1 MGLCLDSEAND
12 ANTTRISA
20 PDSAIDVVAD
30 PAGEAHS
37 RSSSVQPCWAGEGEM
52 KTLRTVIVVL
62 VLAAG
67 GAGAG
72 YYWWQQQQNQLPDNI
87 ASGNGRIEAEEV
99 HVAAKYAGRV
109 AEVLVSEGDMVE
121 AGQILARMDT
131 AELEASLAKASADVA
146 QAQETVAEARALIA
160 QRESE
165 LKFAQ
170 QELDRA
176 LFLVQK
182 GHVSKQLA
190 DQRQTERDTA
200 KAALEAAR
208 ARLVSTQRAVD
219 SAAAEVRRIQTQ
231 IDDSSLT
238 APRRGRV
245 QYRLAEPG
253 EVVASGGR
261 VVTLLDLTDVYM
273 TIFLPTAQVGR
284 VFVGSEARIILDA
297 VQQYVIPAT
306 VSFVAAEAQFTP
318 REVETRSEREKLMFR
333 VKVKIDP
340 VLLLAHVEKV
350 KTGLPGEAFVL
361 LGADAEWP
369 DRLAVKLPPT
379 PPQ

>member
-1 MGLCLDSEAND
+1 
-12 ANTTRISA
+12 
-20 PDSAIDVVAD
+20 
-30 PAGEAHS
+30 
-37 RSSSVQPCWAGEGEM
+37 M
-52 KTLRTVIVVL
+52 KSFRTILIVL

-67 GAGAG
+67 AAGGG
-72 YYWWQQQQNQLPDNI
+72 YYWWQQQQSQLPENI

-131 AELEASLAKASADVA
+131 AELEASLAKARADVA
-146 QAQETVAEARALIA
+146 QAQETVAEANARIA

-170 QELDRA
+170 QELGRA
-176 LFLVQK
+176 SFLVQK
-182 GHVSKQLA
+182 GHVSIQRL

-200 KAALEAAR
+200 QAALEAAR
-208 ARLVSTQRAVD
+208 AHLVSTQRAVE
-219 SAAAEVRRIQTQ
+219 SAEAEAARIQTQ
-231 IDDSSLT
+231 ISDSVLK

-253 EVVASGGR
+253 EVLAGGGR

-284 VFVGSEARIILDA
+284 VFVGAEARIILDA
-297 VQQYVIPAT
+297 VPEYVIPAT
-306 VSFVAAEAQFTP
+306 VSFVAAAAQFTP

-340 VLLLAHVEKV
+340 VLLLAHMDKV
-350 KTGLPGEAFVL
+350 KTGVPGEAFVL
-361 LGADAEWP
+361 LGSDARWP
-369 DRLAVKLPPT
+369 DRLAVRLPPT
-379 PPQ
+379 PSQ